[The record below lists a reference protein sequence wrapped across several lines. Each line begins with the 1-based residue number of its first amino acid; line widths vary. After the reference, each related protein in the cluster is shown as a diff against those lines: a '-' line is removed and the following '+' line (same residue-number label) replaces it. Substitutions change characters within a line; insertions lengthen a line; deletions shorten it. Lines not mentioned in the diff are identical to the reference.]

1 MILIFIIFLVP
12 PLVQCQRKGKYTQP
26 YTHKKNKHTKKCQ
39 AIFHN
44 SSICL
49 PPLVSVVPFLRH
61 CGRETVLQHKTSELQ
76 TDLAFTETKA
86 SWCMNLQIS
95 SGTTHSQLLNLLNA
109 SLMMFRSGDWR
120 RCLKSICCLR
130 NHSVFI
136 WKILSLC
143 NIEKQW
149 GNSGCTTTSTW
160 SNLSHVCWLLHGHG
174 LQSPRLTVPNSKP
187 IRF

>member
-1 MILIFIIFLVP
+1 M
-12 PLVQCQRKGKYTQP
+12 
-26 YTHKKNKHTKKCQ
+26 
-39 AIFHN
+39 FHN
-44 SSICL
+44 SCLWL
-49 PPLVSVVPFLRH
+49 PPLVSVIVPFLRQ

-120 RCLKSICCLR
+120 RCLKSICCLQ

-160 SNLSHVCWLLHGHG
+160 SNLSHVCWLLHDHG
-174 LQSPRLTVPNSKP
+174 LQSQRLTVPNSKP